1 MIKNISHFFIIPFFL
16 GLIGGFSA
24 ILLRWFIKIFTLF
37 NIKLNIF
44 HSNYFYL
51 LSIPLIFLLSDF
63 LIKKLKISPENVT
76 LDLIAK
82 KVILLKGKFSK
93 IKGFLVLF
101 LTSLS
106 IGFGVPIGRE
116 GPIAK
121 LGGLF
126 SEVFLEKLKIE
137 KIDFPI
143 YLGSGIAA
151 AIAATFN
158 APIAGAI
165 LGLEIIIGKI
175 NSYVIIPLTV
185 SIVTAT
191 YISRKYIGDFAAF
204 IVPHLHWNEEYV
216 IFVPFEAVFIFLLC
230 LIILNSMEYLRILK
244 IKNRHYWHKYILV
257 FGLIVGLII
266 SIVPESAGVGYEYI
280 TTLLNNNHYSIF
292 YIFVILMA
300 KVIGIILSIGSG
312 LFGGIMSPSIFI
324 GSFGGFWFGSIFTSF
339 GVDPRVFAIV
349 GAASMLAGI
358 TKTPLRSSV
367 IITELTHSYQMIL
380 PILIASSITVFLI
393 SVIKKD
399 SFFKRTLL
407 QKGIDIENKEIY
419 KFLKSCNIEKY
430 LVKIPKIRENFS
442 VYRSSVLI
450 KKSDF
455 NVLAVVDENE
465 KLVGVV
471 TLTDIRKSYLLNK
484 KNLQI
489 KDIMSENP
497 FVIKTNSSIDDI
509 VRAISLIENRYVPYT
524 DINNRYIGFIDL
536 QMLIKDLSTN
546 YCSVYLK

>member
-430 LVKIPKIRENFS
+430 LVKIPKIRGNFS